1 MILTG
6 IPGWQGVMGWQ
17 RSQGLAHGF
26 LLCQFLCLEL
36 FVVVGLLDTE
46 RIVEIVVV
54 DGQPHGR
61 ELLHDVY
68 LLRRVELVLLGI
80 DELPSLDVETERREN
95 RAHIFQAIDMKGAFS
110 ILR

>member
-1 MILTG
+1 
-6 IPGWQGVMGWQ
+6 MGWQ

-68 LLRRVELVLLGI
+68 LLRRIDLVLLGI
-80 DELPSLDVETERREN
+80 DDLPPSTLKPSDAKTGR
-95 RAHIFQAIDMKGAFS
+95 IYSK
-110 ILR
+110 L

>member
-54 DGQPHGR
+54 DGQPYGR

-68 LLRRVELVLLGI
+68 I
-80 DELPSLDVETERREN
+80 PSYRYERGFFYIEIMIVALIWEIN
-95 RAHIFQAIDMKGAFS
+95 SLKSHLIQYYVK
-110 ILR
+110 

>member
-1 MILTG
+1 
-6 IPGWQGVMGWQ
+6 MGWQ

-68 LLRRVELVLLGI
+68 LLRRIDLVLLGI
-80 DELPSLDVETERREN
+80 DELPSLDVEAERREN
-95 RAHIFQAIDMKGAFS
+95 RAHIFQAIDMKRAFS

>member
-1 MILTG
+1 MIFDWHSG
-6 IPGWQGVMGWQ
+6 KAGSFGRAGERKPDA
-17 RSQGLAHGF
+17 R
-26 LLCQFLCLEL
+26 
-36 FVVVGLLDTE
+36 LLDTE

-68 LLRRVELVLLGI
+68 LLRRVDLVLLGI
-80 DELPSLDVETERREN
+80 DELPSLDVEAERREN
-95 RAHIFQAIDMKGAFS
+95 RAHIFQAIDMKRAFS